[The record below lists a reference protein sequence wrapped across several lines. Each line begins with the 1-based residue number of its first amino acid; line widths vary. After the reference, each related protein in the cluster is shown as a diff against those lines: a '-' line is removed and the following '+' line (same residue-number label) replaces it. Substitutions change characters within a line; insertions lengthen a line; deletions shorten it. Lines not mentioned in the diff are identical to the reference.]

1 MSDVRHR
8 REPVEH
14 ADEGRA
20 RGAPRSALRSVAV
33 PTEHGG
39 WGLTAEPALL
49 GLLIA
54 PSLAGVALGAVALLA
69 FVARTPLRMVL
80 VDVRRGRS
88 LPRTRVAGGVLAVEA
103 TVLVALAV
111 IAVALTSAAWFW
123 WPAVVAAPLVMLEL
137 WFDMRSRSR
146 RLAPELAGA
155 VGIGSIAAMIVLAGG
170 ESAAFAIGAWLIL
183 ASRAIT
189 SIPHVR
195 AQIGRLHGRS
205 TPRSLLVRAD
215 LTAMAIAVSAVLVDL
230 AFVAGGL
237 AIGGIILV
245 QRASAG
251 RPLPPPKILG
261 LRQMALGLALVA
273 VTAAGT
279 HI

>member
-1 MSDVRHR
+1 MSDVRHD
-8 REPVEH
+8 REPAEH
-14 ADEGRA
+14 ADERRA
-20 RGAPRSALRSVAV
+20 RPASRSSLRSVAV
-33 PTEHGG
+33 PAEHGG

-69 FVARTPLRMVL
+69 FVARTPLRVVL

-88 LPRTRVAGGVLAVEA
+88 LQRTRVAGGVLAVEA
-103 TVLVALAV
+103 TVLVALVA

-146 RLAPELAGA
+146 RLVPELAGA
-155 VGIGSIAAMIVLAGG
+155 VGISAIAAMVVLAGG
-170 ESAAFAIGAWLIL
+170 ESAALAIGAWLVL
-183 ASRAIT
+183 AARAIT

-215 LTAMAIAVSAVLVDL
+215 LAAMALAVSAVLVDL

-237 AIGGIILV
+237 AIGGVVLV
-245 QRASAG
+245 QRSTAR
-251 RPLPPPKILG
+251 RPVPPPKILG

-273 VTAAGT
+273 ITAGGT
-279 HI
+279 QI